1 MRTFRWL
8 AIPAVAVALLSVACG
23 GDDGGDST
31 DGGDTDTTATA
42 TSADATATTEGTA
55 TETATGASE
64 GGAAAELSDI
74 FGGFSTAT
82 FNVTYNIESDD
93 AAEMSGEWTWI
104 RDSEGDRSRFEID
117 SPEGLIVMIDTPE
130 QSLLCAD
137 GACFD
142 TAEAMGGVM
151 PNIGD
156 MFTEGINN
164 VESEAATANV
174 EQVDGREIAGTDTE
188 CVEFTD
194 EAEGLS
200 GLACYADGGIPLLV
214 ESETADGNFRMEAT
228 SYSSEVS
235 DEDFEAPFPVTSLG
249 G

>member
-1 MRTFRWL
+1 
-8 AIPAVAVALLSVACG
+8 
-23 GDDGGDST
+23 
-31 DGGDTDTTATA
+31 
-42 TSADATATTEGTA
+42 
-55 TETATGASE
+55 
-64 GGAAAELSDI
+64 
-74 FGGFSTAT
+74 
-82 FNVTYNIESDD
+82 
-93 AAEMSGEWTWI
+93 MSGEWTWI

-188 CVEFTD
+188 FKINTPLHARQLRGAFPRHEPRRLVRQRRASTRRRRASGGHD
-194 EAEGLS
+194 VVPGL
-200 GLACYADGGIPLLV
+200 LAASNCSPTRGDPTLARL
-214 ESETADGNFRMEAT
+214 
-228 SYSSEVS
+228 
-235 DEDFEAPFPVTSLG
+235 
-249 G
+249 